1 MGYES
6 FRTLYTVI
14 QASGQ
19 TVAQAMQPIQLS
31 AREIERR
38 DGPVHVLRDRLVQK
52 AQPGAEMMREEFHGK
67 AS

>member
-1 MGYES
+1 MGEGELL
-6 FRTLYTVI
+6 FNVFGVDDLAPVH
-14 QASGQ
+14 GQ
-19 TVAQAMQPIQLS
+19 IAQHERLRAG
-31 AREIERR
+31 EIERR